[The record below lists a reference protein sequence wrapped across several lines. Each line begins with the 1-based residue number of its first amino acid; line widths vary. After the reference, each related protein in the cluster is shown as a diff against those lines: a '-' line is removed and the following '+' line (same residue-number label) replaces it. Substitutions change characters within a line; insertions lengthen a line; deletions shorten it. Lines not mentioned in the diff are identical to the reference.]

1 VPAVLAEWGEYG
13 ARGAVVLASGF
24 GESGEAGGRIEAEI
38 VAVARRTGI
47 RVVGPNTSGV
57 LNVPIGMNLIG
68 LDGVTPGPLAVLV
81 QSGNMALALVTEAA
95 RAGTGFSFVIGVG
108 NEADIAFDEY
118 LDFLAGDSGTGGILV
133 HAEGFRDGRSFL
145 SAAARASRIKP
156 VIVLK
161 GGRTE
166 RGGNAARSHT
176 GAVAGSY
183 DVFRAGLRQAGVI
196 EIQRS
201 DELLPVLI
209 TLVQQPPVRPTRGVV
224 VLSDGGGQATIA
236 ADDLHARDIPVAG
249 LSTGTEERLRAL
261 LGPAAAVSNPVDLAG
276 AADRDPLVFAHA
288 LEIIAEDAAAACVLV
303 VGLFG
308 GYAIRFAES
317 LLAGEVEAAT
327 QMPEIARD
335 AGIPLILHTLY
346 AGTNSEPIR
355 ILRRAGIPVVESLEI
370 ACRCTAASVERDQA
384 TARLRSIPADWPA
397 ADSGVDESRH
407 GDAFNEARREDRTLL
422 LEPEARAL
430 LEQFGVPL
438 VPAAFCRT
446 AADAAEAARSFDGNV
461 AVRIVTPAAPHKTDA
476 GGVALNVR
484 ADEVERIT
492 ERVFESVRSW
502 AAARNVSAD
511 IRGVLV
517 SPMLARPAAELIVGV
532 RRDPQFGPVLTVGAG
547 GTDVEW
553 LRDVATRV
561 LPVSADDVGEMLEG
575 LRMAPVLRGYRGTR
589 GVARDALVDGILGIA
604 SCALAHPAITEM
616 EVNPLFAYADRVV
629 AVDVRIFIS

>member
-1 VPAVLAEWGEYG
+1 
-13 ARGAVVLASGF
+13 
-24 GESGEAGGRIEAEI
+24 
-38 VAVARRTGI
+38 
-47 RVVGPNTSGV
+47 
-57 LNVPIGMNLIG
+57 
-68 LDGVTPGPLAVLV
+68 
-81 QSGNMALALVTEAA
+81 
-95 RAGTGFSFVIGVG
+95 
-108 NEADIAFDEY
+108 
-118 LDFLAGDSGTGGILV
+118 
-133 HAEGFRDGRSFL
+133 
-145 SAAARASRIKP
+145 
-156 VIVLK
+156 
-161 GGRTE
+161 
-166 RGGNAARSHT
+166 
-176 GAVAGSY
+176 
-183 DVFRAGLRQAGVI
+183 
-196 EIQRS
+196 
-201 DELLPVLI
+201 
-209 TLVQQPPVRPTRGVV
+209 
-224 VLSDGGGQATIA
+224 
-236 ADDLHARDIPVAG
+236 
-249 LSTGTEERLRAL
+249 
-261 LGPAAAVSNPVDLAG
+261 
-276 AADRDPLVFAHA
+276 
-288 LEIIAEDAAAACVLV
+288 
-303 VGLFG
+303 
-308 GYAIRFAES
+308 
-317 LLAGEVEAAT
+317 
-327 QMPEIARD
+327 
-335 AGIPLILHTLY
+335 
-346 AGTNSEPIR
+346 
-355 ILRRAGIPVVESLEI
+355 
-370 ACRCTAASVERDQA
+370 
-384 TARLRSIPADWPA
+384 
-397 ADSGVDESRH
+397 VDESRH

-561 LPVSADDVGEMLEG
+561 LPVTADDIGEMLDG

>member
-1 VPAVLAEWGEYG
+1 V
-13 ARGAVVLASGF
+13 
-24 GESGEAGGRIEAEI
+24 
-38 VAVARRTGI
+38 
-47 RVVGPNTSGV
+47 
-57 LNVPIGMNLIG
+57 
-68 LDGVTPGPLAVLV
+68 
-81 QSGNMALALVTEAA
+81 
-95 RAGTGFSFVIGVG
+95 
-108 NEADIAFDEY
+108 
-118 LDFLAGDSGTGGILV
+118 
-133 HAEGFRDGRSFL
+133 
-145 SAAARASRIKP
+145 
-156 VIVLK
+156 
-161 GGRTE
+161 
-166 RGGNAARSHT
+166 
-176 GAVAGSY
+176 
-183 DVFRAGLRQAGVI
+183 
-196 EIQRS
+196 
-201 DELLPVLI
+201 
-209 TLVQQPPVRPTRGVV
+209 
-224 VLSDGGGQATIA
+224 
-236 ADDLHARDIPVAG
+236 
-249 LSTGTEERLRAL
+249 
-261 LGPAAAVSNPVDLAG
+261 
-276 AADRDPLVFAHA
+276 
-288 LEIIAEDAAAACVLV
+288 
-303 VGLFG
+303 FG

-355 ILRRAGIPVVESLEI
+355 ILRRAGVPVVESLEI
-370 ACRCTAASVERDQA
+370 ACRCTAASVERDLA
-384 TARLRSIPADWPA
+384 TARLRSLSADWPA
-397 ADSGVDESRH
+397 ADSGTDESRH

-575 LRMAPVLRGYRGTR
+575 LRMAPVLRGHRGTR